1 MLFTK
6 ILKYKF
12 VVELLYI
19 LLETNTLSYYI
30 LLLTSSF
37 AIIWIFHKVF
47 LKKRI
52 YDEINNRSSH
62 NVIATRSG
70 GISVFLT
77 LFIFSCLSYFFN
89 NEIYDFS
96 FLVPLSLL
104 VAVGLYDDIYKLD
117 FKLKFIFQIIAAK
130 IIIDSGLIIENLH
143 GFMGIYEI
151 GRVFGHLL
159 TIFIIVSIVNSINFI
174 DGIDGLALS
183 VIIVFISAFEFFSMN
198 QTQLINLSTILIIS
212 ALPMFYFNFRKNK
225 KVFLGDSGSLFLG
238 GVVSIYVIYS
248 LGNSYIIKEDYD
260 LHKILFILSILV
272 YPIVDLI
279 RVFFLRIKMGRSPF
293 MADNNHL
300 HHLLLKKTNNH
311 LLTTVI
317 ILLTSLFFLATMQ
330 LLF

>member
-12 VVELLYI
+12 VLELLYI

-37 AIIWIFHKVF
+37 TIIWIFHKVF
-47 LKKRI
+47 LNKKI

-70 GISVFLT
+70 GISIFLT

-174 DGIDGLALS
+174 D
-183 VIIVFISAFEFFSMN
+183 
-198 QTQLINLSTILIIS
+198 
-212 ALPMFYFNFRKNK
+212 
-225 KVFLGDSGSLFLG
+225 
-238 GVVSIYVIYS
+238 
-248 LGNSYIIKEDYD
+248 
-260 LHKILFILSILV
+260 
-272 YPIVDLI
+272 
-279 RVFFLRIKMGRSPF
+279 
-293 MADNNHL
+293 
-300 HHLLLKKTNNH
+300 
-311 LLTTVI
+311 
-317 ILLTSLFFLATMQ
+317 
-330 LLF
+330 